1 MQGNNQQY
9 GIEAYLNAVN
19 LLFHSNDKDLK
30 VKANKFLVDF
40 ETKVESWDV
49 AFQVLLKDNLSEEAY
64 YNALNILK
72 RKIKYD
78 FGNFS
83 ENPEYIEKLLSFLE
97 TNIDK
102 FKNFKHYILINY
114 CDCVG
119 KAFLFAGDTFK
130 SMLQKFTMKLYNQKD
145 DINNLISLL
154 LIFNFI
160 CETCYDKSI
169 VIDEKSRK
177 NIKDNLKDISGDVF
191 QFIISFK

>member
-1 MQGNNQQY
+1 MHGSNQQY

-49 AFQVLLKDNLSEEAY
+49 AFQVLLKDNISEEAY

-83 ENPEYIEKLLSFLE
+83 ENPEHTEKLLSFLE

-102 FKNFKHYILINY
+102 FKNFKHYILIN
-114 CDCVG
+114 
-119 KAFLFAGDTFK
+119 
-130 SMLQKFTMKLYNQKD
+130 
-145 DINNLISLL
+145 
-154 LIFNFI
+154 
-160 CETCYDKSI
+160 
-169 VIDEKSRK
+169 
-177 NIKDNLKDISGDVF
+177 
-191 QFIISFK
+191 